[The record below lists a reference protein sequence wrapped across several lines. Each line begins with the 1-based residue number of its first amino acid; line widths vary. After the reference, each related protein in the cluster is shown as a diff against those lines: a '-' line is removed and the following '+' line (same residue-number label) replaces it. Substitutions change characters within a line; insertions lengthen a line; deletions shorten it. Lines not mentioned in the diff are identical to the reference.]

1 MGSYISS
8 TDNTAER
15 LRELE
20 ARLLRLETSA
30 PATAPRRKSTPALSS
45 RRPTGAHGALMKELM
60 ERRRAIIAPA
70 EED

>member
-8 TDNTAER
+8 TDDTAER

-20 ARLLRLETSA
+20 ARLSRLETSA
-30 PATAPRRKSTPALSS
+30 PTVAPRRKSTPSLSS
-45 RRPTGAHGALMKELM
+45 RRPIGTHGALMKELM

-70 EED
+70 EKD